1 MDGRKLFGTG
11 GEKNIIIIDI
21 LIIFIINM
29 SDICDNMYSV
39 CNSIIIQIAWFMEQV
54 LVDLNKVKEEIIMVI
69 EEPPSAA
76 SPKTLLKEYK
86 YVSGYDEKIEE
97 YASDEDWMEAW
108 DKV

>member
-1 MDGRKLFGTG
+1 
-11 GEKNIIIIDI
+11 
-21 LIIFIINM
+21 M
-29 SDICDNMYSV
+29 SDICDNMYSI

-54 LVDLNKVKEEIIMVI
+54 LVDLNKVKEEIILVI
-69 EEPPSAA
+69 EESSSSPSPPLSP

-97 YASDEDWMEAW
+97 YVNDEDWMEAW